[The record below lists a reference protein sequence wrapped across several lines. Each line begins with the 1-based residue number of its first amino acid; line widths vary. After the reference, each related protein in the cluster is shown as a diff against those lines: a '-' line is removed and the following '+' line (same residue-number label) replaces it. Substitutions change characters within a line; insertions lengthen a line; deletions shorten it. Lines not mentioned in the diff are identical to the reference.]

1 MKAPIL
7 AAYSSSSWRDVLV
20 GITETTTTYKI
31 IIKIIII
38 LVQKEREKETSKRK
52 KKERKKGMN
61 DQKTYH
67 LRQQFSELEESKANL
82 IEFPSQTW
90 WCGEYERFWV
100 VSEMG
105 VRDIFLVLSKRDPKK
120 VLGCGHGCG

>member
-31 IIKIIII
+31 IIIKIII
-38 LVQKEREKETSKRK
+38 LVQKEREKENSKRK
-52 KKERKKGMN
+52 KKDRKKGRN

-82 IEFPSQTW
+82 IEFPSHTW

-105 VRDIFLVLSKRDPKK
+105 VREIFLVLSKRDPEK